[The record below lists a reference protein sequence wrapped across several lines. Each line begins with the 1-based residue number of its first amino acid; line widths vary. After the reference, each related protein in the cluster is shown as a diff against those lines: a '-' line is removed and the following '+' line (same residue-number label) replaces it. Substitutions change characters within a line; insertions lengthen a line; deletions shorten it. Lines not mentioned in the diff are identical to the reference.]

1 VAIWLS
7 DNGVDHK
14 TKVTL
19 NRAQLVLRYGLP
31 FATSK
36 ANKLEKSSLV
46 KNARQQTGTE
56 KEISRSRKHCTQLR
70 RYISGETG

>member
-1 VAIWLS
+1 VRPCLEAFWLI
-7 DNGVDHK
+7 DYGNDHK

-19 NRAQLVLRYGLP
+19 NAAQLVWRHGLP

-36 ANKLEKSSLV
+36 ANKLEKASFV

-70 RYISGETG
+70 